1 MPPTRPFNGPSGR
14 ETPMNTTPRRL
25 GACILAV
32 LACFLLVAGA
42 AGRPA
47 QTGTPVYQ
55 DPARPVPERVADLVS
70 RMTLEEKV
78 SQLMNDA
85 AAIPRLDV
93 PAYNWWNE
101 ALHGVAR
108 AGLATSFPQA
118 IGLAATWDDSLIG
131 EMAGIISDEARAKHH
146 AFAAA
151 GKRGLYQGLTFWSP
165 NINIFRDPRWG
176 RGMETYGEDP
186 YLAGR
191 LAVAFVKGMQG
202 DDPKYLKTIAT
213 PKHYAV
219 HSGPESERHVFDAVV
234 DERDLQDTYLPQFEM
249 AVREGGALS
258 VMCAYN
264 RFAGQ
269 ACCASP
275 RLLTDILRKEWGFA
289 GYVVSDCGAID
300 DIYKT
305 HKIAA
310 TAADASAMAIKA
322 GCDLECGGSFK
333 SLVEAVRT
341 GKLAERDIDEAV
353 GRLFTARFRLG
364 LFDPPEM
371 VKWARIPYSV
381 VDNQAHRAAALRV
394 ARESIVLLK
403 NDSHT
408 LPLAAS
414 AKTIAVIGPNANDA
428 DVLLGNYNG
437 IPSAPVTVLEG
448 IRQGAPAGTTVLH
461 AQGAPWA
468 EELQALEVVPASA
481 LVATENGQQVPGL
494 RGEYFGSAKGLSGTP
509 VFTRLDPRVDFAW
522 RGHAPDPRIPRDDDF
537 AIRWTGELVAP
548 VSGTYTIAANG
559 MTTYRVSF
567 DGKPLLKYSSRHEPA
582 TTAERIDLV
591 AGRHYPIS
599 IELEHTSNEASIR
612 LLWQVPGRDLQAEA
626 LDAARKA
633 DVVVMALGLSPRL
646 EGEEMKVPV
655 PGFKGGDRTS
665 LDLPAAQQRL
675 LEAVVGLGKPTVL
688 VLLNGSALGVTWAD
702 EHVPAIVEAWYP
714 GQAAGTAIADVLFGK
729 YNPGGRLPITFYR
742 SIEQLP
748 PFGDYRMAG
757 RTYRYFRGEAL
768 YPFGHGLSYS
778 TFEYRNLDVPKTVR
792 QGEAVQVAVD
802 VHNAGAR
809 AGDEVVQLYVSAL
822 GRSTETPI
830 RALKA
835 FRRVSLAPGETRR
848 ITLEIAAN
856 ALTTIGADGRRVAD
870 PGPFEIAVGGKQPGM
885 TGSADA
891 ATTGVLRARM
901 RGRV

>member
-1 MPPTRPFNGPSGR
+1 
-14 ETPMNTTPRRL
+14 MNTTPRRL
-25 GACILAV
+25 GACALAT
-32 LACFLLVAGA
+32 LACLLLFAGA
-42 AGRPA
+42 TGLPA
-47 QTGTPVYQ
+47 QTGVPVYQ
-55 DPARPVPERVADLVS
+55 DPSRSVADRVADLVQ

-78 SQLMNDA
+78 SQLMNNA

-118 IGLAATWDDSLIG
+118 IGLAATWDERLILD
-131 EMAGIISDEARAKHH
+131 MAGIISDEARAKHH

-202 DDPKYLKTIAT
+202 NDPKYLKTIAT

-305 HKIAA
+305 HKLAP

-322 GCDLECGGSFK
+322 GCDLECGSSFK
-333 SLVEAVRT
+333 SLVEAVRA
-341 GKLAERDIDEAV
+341 GKLAERNLDEAV
-353 GRLFTARFRLG
+353 SRLFTARFRLG
-364 LFDPPEM
+364 LFDPPDT

-381 VDNQAHRAAALRV
+381 VDSAAHRAAALRA

-403 NDSHT
+403 NDGHT
-408 LPLAAS
+408 LPLETRV
-414 AKTIAVIGPNANDA
+414 KTIAVIGPNANDA
-428 DVLLGNYNG
+428 EVVLGNYNG
-437 IPSAPVTVLEG
+437 IPAAPVTVLEG
-448 IRQGAPAGTTVLH
+448 IKQGAPAGTAVLY

-468 EELQALEVVPASA
+468 DELQALETIPPSA
-481 LVATENGQQVPGL
+481 LVTTAGSQQAPGL
-494 RGEYFGSAKGLSGTP
+494 TGEYFRSAKDLGGKP
-509 VFTRLDPRVDFAW
+509 VFTRTDARVDFAW
-522 RGHAPDPRIPRDDDF
+522 AGNSPDPRIPNDDDF
-537 AIRWTGELVAP
+537 AVRWTGELVAP
-548 VSGTYTIAANG
+548 VTGKYTIAARG
-559 MTTYRVSF
+559 MTTIRVSF
-567 DGKPLLKYSSRHEPA
+567 DGKPLLRYSSPHEPA
-582 TTAERIDLV
+582 TTAEAVNLV
-591 AGRHYPIS
+591 AGQRYPI
-599 IELEHTSNEASIR
+599 IVELEHTSNEASMQ
-612 LLWQVPGRDLQAEA
+612 LLWHVPGRNLQQEA
-626 LDAARKA
+626 LDVARRA

-655 PGFKGGDRTS
+655 PGFSGGDRTS
-665 LDLPAAQQRL
+665 IDLPAAQQRL
-675 LEAVVGLGKPTVL
+675 LEAVVALGKPTVL
-688 VLLNGSALGVTWAD
+688 VLLNGSALGMTWAD

-714 GQAAGTAIADVLFGK
+714 GQAAGTAIADVLFGT
-729 YNPGGRLPITFYR
+729 YNPGGRLPVTFYR
-742 SIEQLP
+742 SIAQLP
-748 PFGDYRMAG
+748 AFADYRMAG
-757 RTYRYFRGEAL
+757 RTYRYFRGEPL

-778 TFEYRNLDVPKTVR
+778 TFEYRNLAVPAIVR
-792 QGEAVQVAVD
+792 QGEPVQVAVE
-802 VHNAGAR
+802 VRNTGTR
-809 AGDEVVQLYVSAL
+809 AGDEVVQVYLSAL
-822 GRSTETPI
+822 ERSSVRPI
-830 RALKA
+830 RSLKA
-835 FRRVSLAPGETRR
+835 FRRITLAAGETRQL
-848 ITLEIAAN
+848 TLQVSAN
-856 ALTTIGADGRRVAD
+856 DLTTLGADGHRVAD

-885 TGSADA
+885 IGRADA
-891 ATTGVLRARM
+891 ATTGVLRARFDLK
-901 RGRV
+901 